1 MTKRSRTSPGK
12 QIHCHVQVA
21 AVAKEATSELYET
34 LMGDNLMYETWRKQH
49 PGTSDKRLRQLFVDR
64 NWPRCI
70 PFARATLARLLTT
83 PIDEKVKES
92 IMEVLVKDAS
102 LVRGRVTQADLM
114 PMLKGLN

>member
-1 MTKRSRTSPGK
+1 
-12 QIHCHVQVA
+12 
-21 AVAKEATSELYET
+21 
-34 LMGDNLMYETWRKQH
+34 MGDNLMYDSWRKQH
-49 PGTSDKRLRQLFVDR
+49 PGTSDNRLRQLFVDR

-102 LVRGRVTQADLM
+102 LVRGRVQQQDLM